1 MFGRFLLV
9 TILFLFPFGIF
20 CENITFSDFSH
31 FSSHSWSAL
40 SGLPHNNVSSFYR
53 DESGL
58 LWVGTVE
65 GLVRI
70 DSKSSKIFNTSSDSA
85 IFSNKINDLS
95 GCNGKVFLAT
105 PMGISE
111 IGGAGAKISKVAGT
125 HAVSDIEALAD
136 CTLFATNGKEIMMI
150 KSNKIN
156 KLSEMSALPES
167 AVSTLFSDGST
178 LYAGFENGEV
188 RAFGE
193 SGFSENLCAGNSSA
207 VTAGKAKEGR
217 VFVGNSEGNLFE
229 IKNGKCAKFVRT
241 ESRKTITSLDFQ
253 GDTVAFVS
261 EGSLFFAESG
271 VLKPCG
277 SFCADA
283 GSVSQ
288 LMLDNDFVWLS
299 GSRGITLFY
308 PGKFVTLGRESG
320 LFSEKVYALMEDDS
334 GRVWTGTRGGG
345 LFVYENGKFKYV
357 KDRKGDIGR
366 FVGGLFQND
375 DGSILVGTISGI
387 VSFMPEK
394 PNVFKKMKNDKN
406 TLMNAVGVIFRD
418 RKSRLWAGGSGGA
431 IYLDTRNGWHLLRKF
446 GDESDFVSAIEQD
459 NAGNLWFAASK
470 GVWQLDKND
479 EFHEINQGVAGNVP
493 VSLFID
499 ENDVVFVGSMHSG
512 LTLIFPDLKSAHL
525 DSRKGLCSDTIL
537 GITAD
542 ESGNLWFSSTN
553 GIFSI
558 PKNEVIEAAESGN
571 GSVSCTHFDA
581 TDGIRRPE
589 STGGVQPS
597 VLKRRNGDLWFPTLE
612 GVAVLKKNGRKSA
625 KFDSVVPE
633 ESSSIIVKNEEKSN
647 YSVIFVIL
655 AGLVVVFVVFAV
667 RRPRIPQPQADPSAF
682 GSSHASGEP
691 ENADADLTPDPSPVW
706 RGEMESAQESAD
718 VFDPETDDV
727 GEKQKYEGYQLDDEI
742 AAAYAKEARDLMDK
756 EKLYRNP
763 DLTLPMLAKKLKL
776 SANTL
781 SQVLN
786 GYCGQT
792 FYNFVNSY
800 RLEEVASMMR
810 DPKFDDKSVLELL
823 LEAGFKSKSTFNPV
837 FKKWTGK
844 TPSEYRKEIQEKR

>member
-70 DSKSSKIFNTSSDSA
+70 DSKSSKIFNTSTDSA

-288 LMLDNDFVWLS
+288 VMLDNDFVWLS

-431 IYLDTRNGWHLLRKF
+431 IYLDTKNGWHLLRKF

-571 GSVSCTHFDA
+571 GSVSCTPFDA

-633 ESSSIIVKNEEKSN
+633 ESSAIIVKNEEKSN

-655 AGLVVVFVVFAV
+655 AGLVAVFAVFAV

-682 GSSHASGEP
+682 GSSPASGEP
-691 ENADADLTPDPSPVW
+691 ENADADLTPDPSSEW

-810 DPKFDDKSVLELL
+810 DPEFDDKSVLELL